1 MILKTIL
8 NFFQCLSTDI
18 YQKVDYIFKTTR
30 IFEMILK
37 PYSTF
42 IQELIHLIDLTQ
54 LKREKFHR
62 KDWEWNFGQYNYGKL
77 FKNFKNS
84 KIHID
89 TEMALYE
96 MWKLISRKKII
107 SSGKTQW
114 LFWLT
119 LRSLEN
125 LKKLRFSQLNTSFLG
140 KCSSNKHYVE
150 NLELNLH

>member
-18 YQKVDYIFKTTR
+18 YQKLDYIFKTTK
-30 IFEMILK
+30 IFEIILK
-37 PYSTF
+37 PCSNF
-42 IQELIHLIDLTQ
+42 IQKLIGLIDLTQ
-54 LKREKFHR
+54 LKQEKLHR
-62 KDWEWNFGQYNYGKL
+62 KEWEWNFGQYNCDKL

-107 SSGKTQW
+107 LSGKTQW

-119 LRSLEN
+119 LISLEY
-125 LKKLRFSQLNTSFLG
+125 L
-140 KCSSNKHYVE
+140 
-150 NLELNLH
+150 

>member
-42 IQELIHLIDLTQ
+42 IQELIRLIDLTQ

-62 KDWEWNFGQYNYGKL
+62 KDWE
-77 FKNFKNS
+77 
-84 KIHID
+84 
-89 TEMALYE
+89 
-96 MWKLISRKKII
+96 
-107 SSGKTQW
+107 
-114 LFWLT
+114 
-119 LRSLEN
+119 
-125 LKKLRFSQLNTSFLG
+125 
-140 KCSSNKHYVE
+140 
-150 NLELNLH
+150 